1 MDSVPRPWHQRISS
15 LPCFKSSIFC
25 HFCVSFLFLF
35 YIFLVAYV
43 LVFVFGS
50 GNRLDRW
57 WCSVIPI
64 SKLQREKEKLLFFG
78 KHLEWEE
85 NSFWL
90 IVVFLSASLSLSGS
104 KIQTHRSYP
113 CLVRTLFFQHHL
125 LPSLMGFDLC
135 CLCLVLLLCF
145 DDSQNNI
152 LIVYLDF

>member
-90 IVVFLSASLSLSGS
+90 IVVFLSASLSPVPRS
-104 KIQTHRSYP
+104 KRI
-113 CLVRTLFFQHHL
+113 VRTHVLYERCFFNIIFCPL
-125 LPSLMGFDLC
+125 WWVLIYAASASSC
-135 CLCLVLLLCF
+135 CCV
-145 DDSQNNI
+145 SMI
-152 LIVYLDF
+152 LKIIF